1 MHHFMPESIHIF
13 RSRRYDDYDQD
24 IHLLTCPVDRDK
36 VEVELTLNIKKAIS
50 PEESAPKQKHV
61 HSKQQAL
68 FGAWHCLIDAC

>member
-1 MHHFMPESIHIF
+1 MHRFMPESVHIF

-24 IHLLTCPVDRDK
+24 IHLPTRPVDRDK

-61 HSKQQAL
+61 RSKQRAL
-68 FGAWHCLIDAC
+68 FGARRCLIDAR